1 MEENGHG
8 SGNGT
13 VDIPR
18 LRELAEFRF
27 QLRQFLS
34 FSEISSERHGIQAQ
48 QYQLLQVIA
57 AAPAGQPAS
66 VSYLADRMVLR
77 HNSTVELVDRA
88 ERAGL
93 VRRHTDERDLR
104 RSIIKLTP
112 TGDQLLRMLV
122 AEHVQE
128 LERLAERIVHSLR
141 AVGFARPDAV
151 AVGNRGRWHCLSYP
165 SLTPNS
171 CAISAWRNP
180 RPGLYGWTHLPSIT
194 NWGMARLPVF
204 RISSSAAPGVRSMS
218 ISWIRNRVLGQKAL
232 GLAAVAAPVGCVKKK
247 AHTSIFSD

>member
-1 MEENGHG
+1 MEPKALPTQSSPANIAATRALQRNAFSSVAVPALGELTRKSSPDRMEGQLMEESHSNGYAE
-8 SGNGT
+8 
-13 VDIPR
+13 IPR

-112 TGDQLLRMLV
+112 TGEQLLRSMV
-122 AEHVQE
+122 AEHIQE
-128 LERLAERIVHSLR
+128 LERLSDRLIHSIR
-141 AVGFARPDAV
+141 AVNHSPQ
-151 AVGNRGRWHCLSYP
+151 
-165 SLTPNS
+165 
-171 CAISAWRNP
+171 SAQM
-180 RPGLYGWTHLPSIT
+180 S
-194 NWGMARLPVF
+194 A
-204 RISSSAAPGVRSMS
+204 SSEGAGTA
-218 ISWIRNRVLGQKAL
+218 
-232 GLAAVAAPVGCVKKK
+232 
-247 AHTSIFSD
+247 

>member
-1 MEENGHG
+1 MENTLMEENGHG
-8 SGNGT
+8 NGVT
-13 VDIPR
+13 EIPR

-57 AAPAGQPAS
+57 AAPSGQPAS

-112 TGDQLLRMLV
+112 TGEQLLKMLV
-122 AEHVQE
+122 AEHIQE
-128 LERLAERIVHSLR
+128 LERLGERIIHSLR
-141 AVGFARPDAV
+141 AVNHGDQ
-151 AVGNRGRWHCLSYP
+151 
-165 SLTPNS
+165 TPVQS
-171 CAISAWRNP
+171 AIDGA
-180 RPGLYGWTHLPSIT
+180 GT
-194 NWGMARLPVF
+194 A
-204 RISSSAAPGVRSMS
+204 
-218 ISWIRNRVLGQKAL
+218 
-232 GLAAVAAPVGCVKKK
+232 
-247 AHTSIFSD
+247 

>member
-1 MEENGHG
+1 MEAKALPTQSSTANIAATRALHNRNVFSSVAVPPLGELTRTSPRDRMEGPLMEENG
-8 SGNGT
+8 SNGHAE
-13 VDIPR
+13 IPR

-57 AAPAGQPAS
+57 AAPANQPAS

-112 TGDQLLRMLV
+112 QGDQLLRTMV

-128 LERLAERIVHSLR
+128 LDRLAERIIHSIR
-141 AVGFARPDAV
+141 AVSQSPTPSAV
-151 AVGNRGRWHCLSYP
+151 EGAGN
-165 SLTPNS
+165 
-171 CAISAWRNP
+171 A
-180 RPGLYGWTHLPSIT
+180 
-194 NWGMARLPVF
+194 
-204 RISSSAAPGVRSMS
+204 
-218 ISWIRNRVLGQKAL
+218 
-232 GLAAVAAPVGCVKKK
+232 
-247 AHTSIFSD
+247 

>member
-1 MEENGHG
+1 MEEHDHRN
-8 SGNGT
+8 GNGISE
-13 VDIPR
+13 IPR

-34 FSEISSERHGIQAQ
+34 FSEIASERHGIQAQ

-57 AAPAGQPAS
+57 AAPSGQPAS

-112 TGDQLLRMLV
+112 TGEQLLKMLV
-122 AEHVQE
+122 AEHVDE
-128 LERLAERIVHSLR
+128 LERLGERIIHSLR
-141 AVGFARPDAV
+141 AVSYGDQT
-151 AVGNRGRWHCLSYP
+151 LSQ
-165 SLTPNS
+165 
-171 CAISAWRNP
+171 SATE
-180 RPGLYGWTHLPSIT
+180 GAGT
-194 NWGMARLPVF
+194 A
-204 RISSSAAPGVRSMS
+204 
-218 ISWIRNRVLGQKAL
+218 
-232 GLAAVAAPVGCVKKK
+232 
-247 AHTSIFSD
+247 

>member
-1 MEENGHG
+1 MEENG
-8 SGNGT
+8 SNGT
-13 VDIPR
+13 AEIPR

-34 FSEISSERHGIQAQ
+34 FSEIASERHGIQAQ

-57 AAPAGQPAS
+57 AAPSNQPAS

-112 TGDQLLRMLV
+112 TGEQLLRTMV

-128 LERLAERIVHSLR
+128 LERLSDRIIHSIR
-141 AVGFARPDAV
+141 AV
-151 AVGNRGRWHCLSYP
+151 SQ
-165 SLTPNS
+165 T
-171 CAISAWRNP
+171 
-180 RPGLYGWTHLPSIT
+180 GL
-194 NWGMARLPVF
+194 A
-204 RISSSAAPGVRSMS
+204 SSASEGAG
-218 ISWIRNRVLGQKAL
+218 NA
-232 GLAAVAAPVGCVKKK
+232 
-247 AHTSIFSD
+247 

>member
-1 MEENGHG
+1 MESKALPTQSSAAHIAATRAIHNRNVLSSVAVPALGELNRGSLRDRMESTFMDENGHG
-8 SGNGT
+8 NGNGFT
-13 VDIPR
+13 EIPR

-112 TGDQLLRMLV
+112 TGEQLLRMLV

-128 LERLAERIVHSLR
+128 LERLGERIIHSLR
-141 AVGFARPDAV
+141 AVNQGDQSF
-151 AVGNRGRWHCLSYP
+151 P
-165 SLTPNS
+165 STEG
-171 CAISAWRNP
+171 A
-180 RPGLYGWTHLPSIT
+180 
-194 NWGMARLPVF
+194 GMA
-204 RISSSAAPGVRSMS
+204 
-218 ISWIRNRVLGQKAL
+218 
-232 GLAAVAAPVGCVKKK
+232 
-247 AHTSIFSD
+247 